1 MFSKT
6 DITVLLGEQ
15 NALPAGLRDGGVYSA
30 CWKSI
35 RTKLRADSE
44 FWKAFLAILN
54 ALCARDDALA
64 LGICSEATRG
74 ID

>member
-1 MFSKT
+1 MRY
-6 DITVLLGEQ
+6 
-15 NALPAGLRDGGVYSA
+15 LPDYGMAGYIVRVG
-30 CWKSI
+30 KSI

-64 LGICSEATRG
+64 LGICSEATRS